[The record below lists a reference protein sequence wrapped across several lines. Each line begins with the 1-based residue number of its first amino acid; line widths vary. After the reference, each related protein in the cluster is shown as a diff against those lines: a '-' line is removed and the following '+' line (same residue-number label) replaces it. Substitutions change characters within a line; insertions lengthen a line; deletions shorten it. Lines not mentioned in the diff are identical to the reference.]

1 MVDCHEYRLEMMAAF
16 QPSFMVE
23 KWLQKL
29 QQELNENIT
38 LKIIEE
44 KLWNRTVSL
53 PHLLNLFSVA
63 LFMLLRVVP
72 TYYPQGLF
80 IEMYNKRVK
89 YNIGRMI
96 TQSESRIQRPS
107 RASWS
112 VDPRLFRNQIFLFI
126 YFCWRRSH
134 SPSIFSPASSFFS
147 IFTKNWTPSITICIN
162 WTSENPS
169 LSALEM
175 SKT

>member
-44 KLWNRTVSL
+44 KLWNRTASF
-53 PHLLNLFSVA
+53 PHLYFLWHFFL
-63 LFMLLRVVP
+63 LLRVVP

-112 VDPRLFRNQIFLFI
+112 VDPRLFRNQIFFCSFI
-126 YFCWRRSH
+126 FVEDGHIHLQSFRRLQVSF
-134 SPSIFSPASSFFS
+134 PS
-147 IFTKNWTPSITICIN
+147 
-162 WTSENPS
+162 S
-169 LSALEM
+169 LRIEHHR
-175 SKT
+175 

>member
-1 MVDCHEYRLEMMAAF
+1 MTSETSERTLRKYNAQNYKR
-16 QPSFMVE
+16 
-23 KWLQKL
+23 K
-29 QQELNENIT
+29 T
-38 LKIIEE
+38 LKSNCF
-44 KLWNRTVSL
+44 LST
-53 PHLLNLFSVA
+53 PLNLFSVA

-126 YFCWRRSH
+126 YFC
-134 SPSIFSPASSFFS
+134 
-147 IFTKNWTPSITICIN
+147 
-162 WTSENPS
+162 
-169 LSALEM
+169 
-175 SKT
+175 